1 MPEERIQN
9 YKKYLEIKGYQSST
23 IRGLLRTAK
32 NHINQKN
39 PQQQLT
45 NNTQQLYYYQKK
57 VYINYLNQVEN
68 QNIHLSPEHYK
79 KTLSKIEVLTLEEI
93 RELEQG
99 SKTLREQVVIHCL
112 YSLGLRLSEVSNLE
126 LQDIDFTQ
134 NLVHIKK
141 SKTKKQRQIPINKKT
156 QQIITHYID
165 QERSI
170 NKGRK
175 LLQGL
180 KGDLSPDGIYQ
191 NLKRIVKR
199 TTIKKRIYPHLLRHS
214 IASHLLQRGMDIEQI
229 GKYLGH
235 TSIESTQRYTHL
247 AETNRNE

>member
-1 MPEERIQN
+1 MVSERLQN
-9 YKKYLEIKGYQSST
+9 YKQYLEIKGYQPTT
-23 IRGLLRTAK
+23 IRSLLRIASHYETKKITRTNLHK
-32 NHINQKN
+32 NT
-39 PQQQLT
+39 L
-45 NNTQQLYYYQKK
+45 QLYYYQKK

-68 QNIHLSPEHYK
+68 QNIHLSQEHYK

-126 LQDIDFTQ
+126 LEALDLTKNIV
-134 NLVHIKK
+134 LIRK
-141 SKTKKQRQIPINKKT
+141 SKTKKQRQVPLNKKT
-156 QQIITHYID
+156 QQIITHYIN
-165 QERSI
+165 QERPI

-247 AETNRNE
+247 ENKK